1 MSNFV
6 ALVIIAEFDV
16 FVYASMK
23 DEPLKQLIERE
34 FTEKV
39 FKIQHTTSK
48 KANE

>member
-1 MSNFV
+1 MVSNFV

-23 DEPLKQLIERE
+23 DEPLKQLTERE

-39 FKIQHTTSK
+39 FRI
-48 KANE
+48 